1 MIFQEILE
9 AVDEVDNRDLIRID
23 TYLYVENNEI
33 KFDNYH
39 KLTLTSHI
47 EVIYNAV
54 NTPFGYSYRVQEALV
69 TKNFEWFNR
78 IVNECWVRFDYNC
91 LPNYAILKYKDKYI
105 GKLYGVTHCK
115 ELFDLIERG
124 VF

>member
-1 MIFQEILE
+1 MTFQNIFE
-9 AVDEVDNRDLIRID
+9 ACDCVGNRDLIRID
-23 TYLYVENNEI
+23 TYPYLDHDVV
-33 KFDNYH
+33 KFDNYS

-54 NTPFGYSYRVQEALV
+54 NTPFGYSYGVQEALV

-105 GKLYGVTHCK
+105 GKLYGVTHYK
-115 ELFDLIERG
+115 ELFDLIERS

>member
-1 MIFQEILE
+1 MTFQDIFE
-9 AVDEVDNRDLIRID
+9 ACDCGASRDLIRID
-23 TYLYVENNEI
+23 TYPYLDKDVV

-39 KLTLTSHI
+39 KLTLTSNI

-54 NTPFGYSYRVQEALV
+54 NTPFGYSYAVQEALV

-78 IVNECWVRFDYNC
+78 LVNECWVRSDYNC
-91 LPNYAILKYKDKYI
+91 LPNYAILKYKDHYI
-105 GKLYGVTHCK
+105 GKLYGVTHYK
-115 ELFDLIERG
+115 ELFELIERS

>member
-1 MIFQEILE
+1 MTFQDIFE
-9 AVDEVDNRDLIRID
+9 ACDCVASRDLIRID
-23 TYLYVENNEI
+23 TYPYLDKDVV

-54 NTPFGYSYRVQEALV
+54 NIPFGYSYAVQEALV
-69 TKNFEWFNR
+69 TKNFERFNR
-78 IVNECWVRFDYNC
+78 LVNECWVRFDYNC
-91 LPNYAILKYKDKYI
+91 LPNHAILKYKDNYI
-105 GKLYGVTHCK
+105 GKLYGVTHYK
-115 ELFDLIERG
+115 ELFDLIERS

>member
-23 TYLYVENNEI
+23 TCPYVENNEI

-39 KLTLTSHI
+39 TLRLDSNI
-47 EVIYNAV
+47 DVIYNAV
-54 NTPFGYSYRVQEALV
+54 NTPFGYARAVQEALV
-69 TKNFEWFNR
+69 TKNFEQFNR
-78 IVNECWVRFDYNC
+78 LVNQVWIMNDYHS
-91 LPNYAILKYKDKYI
+91 LPSYAILKYKDYYI
-105 GKLYGVTHCK
+105 GKLYGVTHYA
-115 ELFDLIERG
+115 ELFDLIERS

>member
-23 TYLYVENNEI
+23 TCPYVENNEI

-39 KLTLTSHI
+39 TLRLHSNI

-54 NTPFGYSYRVQEALV
+54 NAPFGYARAVQEALV
-69 TKNFEWFNR
+69 TKNFEQFNR
-78 IVNECWVRFDYNC
+78 LVNQVWIMNDYHS
-91 LPNYAILKYKDKYI
+91 LPSYAILKYKDYYI
-105 GKLYGVTHCK
+105 GKLYGVTHYP
-115 ELFDLIERG
+115 ELFALIERS

>member
-1 MIFQEILE
+1 MIFQDILE
-9 AVDEVDNRDLIRID
+9 ACDCVASRDLIRID
-23 TYLYVENNEI
+23 TYPYLDRDVV

-54 NTPFGYSYRVQEALV
+54 NTPFGYSYAVQEALV
-69 TKNFEWFNR
+69 TKNFERFNKL
-78 IVNECWVRFDYNC
+78 VNECWVRFDYNC
-91 LPNYAILKYKDKYI
+91 LPNHAILKYKDYYI
-105 GKLYGVTHCK
+105 GKLYGVTHYK
-115 ELFDLIERG
+115 EVFDLIERS

>member
-1 MIFQEILE
+1 MTFKEILE

-23 TYLYVENNEI
+23 TCPYVENNEI

-39 KLTLTSHI
+39 TLRLDSNI

-54 NTPFGYSYRVQEALV
+54 NAPFGYARAVQEALV
-69 TKNFEWFNR
+69 TTNFVLFNKL
-78 IVNECWVRFDYNC
+78 VNQVWIMNDYHS
-91 LPNYAILKYKDKYI
+91 LPSYAILKYKDYYI
-105 GKLYGVTHCK
+105 GKLYGVTHYP
-115 ELFDLIERG
+115 ELFELIERN